1 MQPRKGVRKMKF
13 RNWIEQALEKRITFS
28 PVCVGSKGG
37 RNIYAVTFEDGTE
50 TDYYI
55 DFDRKTI
62 EEY

>member
-1 MQPRKGVRKMKF
+1 MKF

-50 TDYYI
+50 ADYYI